1 MGLVLCGSACCD
13 NMVPVVGLQFV
24 PPVGVATV
32 GVRQGWLLMTGTGT
46 KIAANW
52 GFGLFWSG
60 LTDEWEPFV
69 Q

>member
-1 MGLVLCGSACCD
+1 
-13 NMVPVVGLQFV
+13 MVPVVGLQFV